1 MNNSDNIINLVL
13 LERSPNEAERHIST
27 LRNAGLVIH
36 ATLIGSAEQLQDEL
50 KQSQPDLILCTTD
63 CQSPSFDQAFA
74 LCKSQSPD
82 TPIIVIH
89 AKIESDINLQAMR
102 DGARDIISDD
112 DDERLQLVVQREHKN
127 LLILKELELLKSRL
141 NETEARCTTLVE
153 HSRDAIAYI
162 HEGMHVH
169 ANPVYLQVFGYV
181 DMEEIEGL
189 PILDMIAQDDLQKFK
204 KILKKLDGG
213 GVPPEPIELSCRNG
227 EGNIFAATLEFT
239 SASIDDEPCT
249 QIIIRNR
256 VLNDE
261 LEKKIRFLTSQD
273 PQTGLANRQHFLQQ
287 LEDLLTTDGES
298 ESESIDLSLFYLSVS
313 NFHQLRSEIGIAKSD
328 SLIKEIGEQLQ
339 SVTDESQL
347 LARFGDHTF
356 ALIGTDI
363 SRKAAKTQAENLI
376 SAIQTHPFATLGDV
390 HPICHIGVLTTQGTL
405 KNSQEYINQAYNAC
419 EAARSKGEGGYSF
432 FNQKEMEASYGE
444 GGTANEVEIDDLIQ
458 YALENDRFKLVFQPV
473 VSLHG
478 DSRENYAVLTRLIDK
493 NDEEIHPGHFLN
505 ETTSME
511 HLVAIDQWVIGNAMK
526 QLSKERLDG
535 RKTSFLI
542 NLSAGTLQD
551 EGTLLLIV
559 DTLRE
564 HNVKAPWVCFQ
575 ISDKDLRAHPQETKK
590 LFDGLAK
597 LKCMLAIDQFG
608 SEQNPEG
615 LLKNLSLT
623 FVKFDA
629 NYLSDLASN
638 QEKQDQLNQ
647 LNKMAHAH
655 GVKTIAM
662 GIEDANSL
670 AVLWTV
676 GADYIQG
683 YFLQEP
689 SENISYEFSS
699 G

>member
-1 MNNSDNIINLVL
+1 MNSSDNIINLIL

-36 ATLIGSAEQLQDEL
+36 ATLIKSAEQLQDEL
-50 KQSQPDLILCTTD
+50 KQSQPELILCTTD
-63 CQSPSFDQAFA
+63 CQHPSFDQAFA
-74 LCKSQSPD
+74 LCKSLSPD

-89 AKIESDINLQAMR
+89 AENESDINLQAMR
-102 DGARDIISDD
+102 DGARDIIHEDN
-112 DDERLQLVVQREHKN
+112 DERLQLVVQREHKN
-127 LLILKELELLKSRL
+127 LLILKELEQLKSRL

-169 ANPVYLQVFGYV
+169 ANSVYLQVFGYV

-189 PILDMIAQDDLQKFK
+189 PILDMIAPDDLQKFK
-204 KILKKLDGG
+204 KVLKKLDGSN
-213 GVPPEPIELSCRNG
+213 VPPEPIELSCRNG
-227 EGNIFAATLEFT
+227 EGNIFAATLEFS

-261 LEKKIRFLTSQD
+261 LEKKIRLLTSQD

-287 LEDLLTTDGES
+287 LEDLLTTDDES
-298 ESESIDLSLFYLSVS
+298 ESTDLSLFYLSIS
-313 NFHQLRSEIGIAKSD
+313 NFHQLRTEIGIAKSD
-328 SLIKEIGEQLQ
+328 VLIKEIGEQLK

-356 ALIGTDI
+356 ALIGTEI
-363 SRKAAKTQAENLI
+363 NKKAAKTKAEKLI
-376 SAIQTHPFATLGDV
+376 NTIQTHQFATLNDV
-390 HPICHIGVLTTQGTL
+390 HPICHIGVLVTQGTL

-432 FNQKEMEASYGE
+432 FNQQEMEASYGE
-444 GGTANEVEIDDLIQ
+444 GDTANEAEIEGLIQ
-458 YALENDRFKLVFQPV
+458 YALKNDRFKLVFQPV

-511 HLVAIDQWVIGNAMK
+511 HLIAIDQWVIGNAMK
-526 QLSKERLDG
+526 QLSKERLG
-535 RKTSFLI
+535 GSKTSFLI
-542 NLSAGTLQD
+542 NLSAGSLQD
-551 EGTLLLIV
+551 ESTLLWIV

-575 ISDKDLRAHPQETKK
+575 ISDKDLRAHPQEAKK

-608 SEQNPEG
+608 SEQNPEA

-662 GIEDANSL
+662 GVEDANSL